1 MYMSVQERHDFGRAL
16 RSVVRTC
23 ARAYREWM
31 SRFAATRELDVW
43 YAHTAIDEALEAQ
56 DLITPES
63 LQTRQGSGRD
73 DNT

>member
-1 MYMSVQERHDFGRAL
+1 
-16 RSVVRTC
+16 
-23 ARAYREWM
+23 M